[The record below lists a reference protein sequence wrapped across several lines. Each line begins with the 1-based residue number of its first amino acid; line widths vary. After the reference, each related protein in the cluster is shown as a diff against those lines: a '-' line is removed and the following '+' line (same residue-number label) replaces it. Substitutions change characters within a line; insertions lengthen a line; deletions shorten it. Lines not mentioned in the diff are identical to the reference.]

1 MDDYSIV
8 LGMEFFD
15 NVKVMPILLDNTM
28 CIMGEESMCMVT
40 LPRETNMQV
49 KKLSN
54 GMKKAYLTYIVI
66 LKEESKSP
74 LWDLW

>member
-15 NVKVMPILLDNTM
+15 NIKVVPILLDNTM
-28 CIMGEESMCMVT
+28 CIMGEESMCTVT

-54 GMKKAYLTYIVI
+54 GVKNAYLTYIVI

-74 LWDLW
+74 LLDLW